1 MVDKIIIKPIKP
13 LCDILFFN
21 EFCFGQFENRVIP
34 LFGPNGVGK
43 SSFINALEEHGRNRG
58 TFLTVTKTNDKPIR
72 FISYINGKDNLKS
85 SKEPRDHTLSFDPM
99 YLKLQWDARGLS
111 EGQSVIY
118 SLYDLLDGLKPGK
131 NGFDLDDDTDYL
143 ICLDEIDSGL
153 SIDNIDVTMRKIKS
167 IIKRPNIQIVFSFN
181 SPRVLK
187 WFPDVLSMYDGVAIH
202 LETEDDMIREI
213 RAHKKEFDKVRKR
226 SNGRPKVY
234 DY

>member
-1 MVDKIIIKPIKP
+1 MVDKIVIKPVEP
-13 LCDILFFN
+13 LCKILFF
-21 EFCFGQFENRVIP
+21 EEVCFSQFENRVIP

-43 SSFINALEEHGRNRG
+43 SSFIKALEEHGKNHG

-72 FISYINGKDNLKS
+72 FFSYINGKDNLKS
-85 SKEPRDHTLSFDPM
+85 SGKPRNHTLLFDPK
-99 YLKLQWDARGLS
+99 YLKMQWDARSLS

-131 NGFDLDDDTDYL
+131 NGFDLDDGIDYL

-153 SIDNIDVTMRKIKS
+153 SIDNIDVTMRKIKN

-202 LETEDDMIREI
+202 LETEDDMMREI
-213 RAHKKEFDKVRKR
+213 RNHKKEFDKIRKR
-226 SNGRPKVY
+226 KGRPKVFE
-234 DY
+234 

>member
-21 EFCFGQFENRVIP
+21 EVCFSQFENRVIP

-58 TFLTVTKTNDKPIR
+58 SFLTVTKTNDKPIN
-72 FISYINGKDNLKS
+72 FFSYINGKDNLKS
-85 SKEPRDHTLSFDPM
+85 SKEPRSHRLLYDPM
-99 YLKLQWDARGLS
+99 YLKMQWDAKGLS
-111 EGQSVIY
+111 EGQSVMY
-118 SLYDLLDGLKPGK
+118 SLYDLLDGLKPGAK
-131 NGFDLDDDTDYL
+131 GFDLDDNTDY
-143 ICLDEIDSGL
+143 IIALDEIESGL

-187 WFPDVLSMYDGVAIH
+187 WFPDVLSMYDGTKIH
-202 LETEDDMIREI
+202 LESDEDMIREI
-213 RAHKKEFDKVRKR
+213 RAHAKDFNKVRKK
-226 SNGRPKVY
+226 SNGRPKIY
-234 DY
+234 D